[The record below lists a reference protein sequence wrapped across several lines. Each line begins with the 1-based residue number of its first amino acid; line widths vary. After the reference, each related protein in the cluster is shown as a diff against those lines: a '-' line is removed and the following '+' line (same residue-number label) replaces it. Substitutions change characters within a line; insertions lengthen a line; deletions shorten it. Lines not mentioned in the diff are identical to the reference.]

1 LRHGENIMTVLLGYF
16 LIAAIAVVATSA
28 IIGFVLTSLFIARLD
43 RGDRPSRVKYFF
55 TSFGGS
61 R

>member
-1 LRHGENIMTVLLGYF
+1 MTVPLGYF
-16 LIAAIAVVATSA
+16 LIAAIAGVATSA
-28 IIGFVLTSLFIARLD
+28 IIGLVLTSLLIARVD
-43 RGDRPSRVKYFF
+43 KGDRLSRVKYPF

>member
-1 LRHGENIMTVLLGYF
+1 MMVMAGYF
-16 LIAAIAVVATSA
+16 LIAAIAAIATSA
-28 IIGFVLTSLFIARLD
+28 IIGFVLTSLLIARVD
-43 RGDRPSRVKYFF
+43 KDDRPSRVKYLI